1 MSTETP
7 PPQEAAPAPDPPPK
21 GWGRAAGGAL
31 LLGTLLLGL
40 GLGVALSHRQRG
52 GMGEAGRGAAQR
64 VVATS
69 QAAVAQAR
77 PTDLAP
83 PAPAQREVLVEV
95 RGADGQPAAG
105 VLVTGV
111 FVDDHGRPSGS
122 PTGTRGALSNEGE
135 LGVLSGPLPRL
146 PDVLRGAEGGAPT
159 AAASATTDRQGLAR
173 LQVRRSPP
181 RSKASATLAPGRGPD
196 SVRGEPAEPPLA
208 HRQAQGERNQVEVA
222 HQSAPRQ
229 RLQVQASRDNLSATA
244 EVVLS
249 EGSDP
254 HVVLRLSAAPTTLT
268 AADPLAPPSAL
279 ASDDTA
285 AETAQLRGVIHDERG
300 RGLASA
306 VIEVQ
311 GDPATRATALSN
323 ARGEFQIAQLPLR
336 PGVPL
341 TLRARH
347 AGFAPLRR
355 VVSPEDPA
363 LHEGAPLQ
371 LAMDPGGG
379 VEGEVRDRRLATAPP
394 RLQLSWQ
401 LADERT
407 PIVVARDG
415 RFRATGL
422 PAGAGALLAQ
432 APGYAPLRLPLQLPA
447 AAHLD
452 EVTTRD
458 LRLQLERAGA
468 LSGRVRGSG
477 DLKGLTIQV
486 FATTDERAELGR
498 ARSNSRSEF
507 RLSGLPE
514 GRVRVLCSSAS
525 GRAEAEVEIRSEREA
540 RVELDLR

>member
-1 MSTETP
+1 MSTEIP
-7 PPQEAAPAPDPPPK
+7 PPQQAAPAPDPPPK
-21 GWGRAAGGAL
+21 GWGRAAGGGAL
-31 LLGTLLLGL
+31 LLLTLLLGL
-40 GLGVALSHRQRG
+40 GLGVALSQRQRRAP
-52 GMGEAGRGAAQR
+52 GEEGRGAALR
-64 VVATS
+64 GGTS
-69 QAAVAQAR
+69 SQTAAAQAR
-77 PTDLAP
+77 PADLAP
-83 PAPAQREVLVEV
+83 PVQAQREVVVEV

-122 PTGTRGALSNEGE
+122 PTGTRGALSSEGE

-159 AAASATTDRQGLAR
+159 AAATAATDRHGLAR

-181 RSKASATLAPGRGPD
+181 RAGAGTPDMQATPAPRGP
-196 SVRGEPAEPPLA
+196 G
-208 HRQAQGERNQVEVA
+208 
-222 HQSAPRQ
+222 PRQ
-229 RLQVQASRDNLSATA
+229 RLQLQASRDNLSATA
-244 EVVLS
+244 EVLLS

-254 HVVLRLSAAPTTLT
+254 HVVLRLSAAPATLT
-268 AADPLAPPSAL
+268 AADPLTPPSAL

-300 RGLASA
+300 RGLSGA

-311 GDPATRATALSN
+311 GDPTTRASALSN
-323 ARGEFQIAQLPLR
+323 ARGEFQLAQLSLR
-336 PGVPL
+336 PGVAL

-355 VVSPEDPA
+355 VVSPDDPA

-371 LAMDPGGG
+371 LTMDPGGG

-394 RLQLSWQ
+394 RLQLTWQ
-401 LADERT
+401 LAEERT
-407 PIVVARDG
+407 PISVARDG

-422 PAGAGALLAQ
+422 PAGAGALVAQ
-432 APGYAPLRLPLQLPA
+432 APGYAPLRLPLQLTA

-452 EVTTRD
+452 EVTARD

-486 FATTDERAELGR
+486 FAATNERAELGR

-525 GRAEAEVEIRSEREA
+525 GRAEAEVEIRSDSEA